1 MILLHLRDKSIKV
14 LGPRISNM
22 LPKEREG
29 ERERERERER
39 DLKNTV
45 ADRNSI
51 TILYINAVKAIK

>member
-29 ERERERERER
+29 ERERERER

>member
-29 ERERERERER
+29 ERERER
-39 DLKNTV
+39 DLKSTV

-51 TILYINAVKAIK
+51 AILYINAVKAIK

>member
-22 LPKEREG
+22 LPKERE
-29 ERERERERER
+29 RERERER
-39 DLKNTV
+39 DLKSTV

>member
-29 ERERERERER
+29 ERERERERSKE
-39 DLKNTV
+39 
-45 ADRNSI
+45 
-51 TILYINAVKAIK
+51 YGC

>member
-22 LPKEREG
+22 LPKERE
-29 ERERERERER
+29 RERER
-39 DLKNTV
+39 DLKSTV